1 MTQLKITF
9 EKSCIKVLFRENIYL
24 KNLKK
29 KSKRENNPF
38 NLMAWNTFSSDSI
51 IQDFQNSVF
60 QETGKS
66 EYDVL

>member
-1 MTQLKITF
+1 MH
-9 EKSCIKVLFRENIYL
+9 KSLIQGKHISQES
-24 KNLKK
+24 KK